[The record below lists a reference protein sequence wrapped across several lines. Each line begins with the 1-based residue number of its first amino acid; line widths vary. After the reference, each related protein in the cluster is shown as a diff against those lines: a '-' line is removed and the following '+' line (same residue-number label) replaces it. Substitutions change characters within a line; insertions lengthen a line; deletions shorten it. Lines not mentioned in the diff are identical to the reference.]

1 MRYTTIQNWSTNVY
15 NLVTQRAKV
24 FANGTMEWVD
34 ANLGSKVTMKYPSCY
49 LMEPGAHGEMLSM
62 AFAGEGCDS
71 MKGAHKGM
79 SAEEFKEFK
88 KNHAW
93 KNSPHNQIEGSS
105 ASTIEPPKT
114 IEVKKS
120 TPEIVEI

>member
-1 MRYTTIQNWSTNVY
+1 MKNQFI
-15 NLVTQRAKV
+15 LAFVTV
-24 FANGTMEWVD
+24 
-34 ANLGSKVTMKYPSCY
+34 VTLAFS
-49 LMEPGAHGEMLSM
+49 SM

>member
-1 MRYTTIQNWSTNVY
+1 
-15 NLVTQRAKV
+15 
-24 FANGTMEWVD
+24 
-34 ANLGSKVTMKYPSCY
+34 MKNQIIPAFVAVVGLAFS
-49 LMEPGAHGEMLSM
+49 SM

-79 SAEEFKEFK
+79 SAEELKEFK

-93 KNSPHNQIEGSS
+93 KHSPHNQVEGSS
-105 ASTIEPPKT
+105 ASATEPPKT

-120 TPEIVEI
+120 TPDMVEI